1 MAMQLPRT
9 FQELLDWPVVPEG
22 RKSACRLGA
31 VLRCL
36 CLGAPAQLHR
46 DLLVASGLW
55 GSAASTP
62 SHKHTQWAGHPVKP
76 VTLSPAMTVQDLDMQ
91 PPWLGDA
98 AAVSS
103 ITSTMGLVQH
113 S

>member
-9 FQELLDWPVVPEG
+9 FQELLACYAGGKEIGVQVGCCCPLLVLGVPG
-22 RKSACRLGA
+22 
-31 VLRCL
+31 
-36 CLGAPAQLHR
+36 QLHR

-62 SHKHTQWAGHPVKP
+62 SRKCTQWAGHLVKP
-76 VTLSPAMTVQDLDMQ
+76 VALSPAMTVQDLDMQ
-91 PPWLGDA
+91 PPWLGNA

-103 ITSTMGLVQH
+103 ITSMMGLVQH